1 MLRGACVAPTVK
13 PRHKPDPADIRK
25 TVACSL
31 IRPTTSTAGLLLA

>member
-31 IRPTTSTAGLLLA
+31 IRPTTMMRRGE